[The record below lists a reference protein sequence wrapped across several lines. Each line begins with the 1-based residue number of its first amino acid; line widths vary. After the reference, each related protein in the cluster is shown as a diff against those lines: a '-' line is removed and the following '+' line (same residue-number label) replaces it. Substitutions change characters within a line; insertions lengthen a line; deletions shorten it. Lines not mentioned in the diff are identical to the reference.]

1 MAPAGSIKIG
11 GKKFMW
17 DGMTYDSEELAET
30 ALGAYRQKGFE
41 GEIVAEEDR
50 CLVYTRR
57 VVAVQAEAS

>member
-17 DGMTYDSEELAET
+17 DGMNYESRDLAEA
-30 ALGAYRQKGFE
+30 ALGAYRKEGFE
-41 GEIVAEEDR
+41 GEIVADEGR

-57 VVAVQAEAS
+57 VVGLEA